1 MTLAEMGRPGP
12 GPYSLILSQDPIAV
26 HVRVGRARLT
36 ATAHATRTTR
46 FGEQVLVSL
55 SGRLTWVSAHRID
68 VDATRPYR
76 KSVETGKSVALRV
89 DFGGRRII
97 KKKT

>member
-12 GPYSLILSQDPIAV
+12 GPYRLILSQDPIAV

-55 SGRLTWVSAHRID
+55 SGCMTWVSAHRFD
-68 VDATRPYR
+68 YHATWPEDGAATPAAEPAPRSR
-76 KSVETGKSVALRV
+76 VRSEVLSVG
-89 DFGGRRII
+89 
-97 KKKT
+97 

>member
-12 GPYSLILSQDPIAV
+12 GPYSQILSQDPIAV

-55 SGRLTWVSAHRID
+55 SGRLTWVGAHRIED
-68 VDATRPYR
+68 EASRP
-76 KSVETGKSVALRV
+76 EEGAAQP
-89 DFGGRRII
+89 GA
-97 KKKT
+97 